1 MNFLTYLFSC
11 KPSRTPLPPSRP
23 RCETAEEPYLS
34 GYEDRMAGN
43 GMSVHAGVYMTA
55 CQCVRCIEY
64 RAGWHAAH
72 EDRIVDLDKARKRAR
87 KLARK
92 MMQKEGQR

>member
-1 MNFLTYLFSC
+1 
-11 KPSRTPLPPSRP
+11 
-23 RCETAEEPYLS
+23 
-34 GYEDRMAGN
+34 
-43 GMSVHAGVYMTA
+43 MSVHASVYMTA

-92 MMQKEGQR
+92 KARGA

>member
-1 MNFLTYLFSC
+1 MKWLTNLFPPARC
-11 KPSRTPLPPSRP
+11 SRASNDPP
-23 RCETAEEPYLS
+23 RCETAEEPYLA

-55 CQCVRCIEY
+55 CQCVRCSEY

-92 MMQKEGQR
+92 EAKP

>member
-1 MNFLTYLFSC
+1 VFLSYLFSSN
-11 KPSRTPLPPSRP
+11 PSRTPIPPSRP
-23 RCETAEEPYLS
+23 RCETADEPYLA

-43 GMSVHAGVYMTA
+43 GMSVHATVYMTA
-55 CQCVRCIEY
+55 CQCVRCSEY

-72 EDRIVDLDKARKRAR
+72 EDRIGDLDKARKRAR

-92 MMQKEGQR
+92 KARDA